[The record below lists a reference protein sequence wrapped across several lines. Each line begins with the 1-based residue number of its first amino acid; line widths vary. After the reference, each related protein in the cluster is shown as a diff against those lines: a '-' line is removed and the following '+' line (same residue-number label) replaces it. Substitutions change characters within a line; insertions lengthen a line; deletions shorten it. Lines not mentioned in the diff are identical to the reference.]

1 MTAQDTMDNL
11 NNEISASLKKAQLSS
26 QTEEAISNL
35 LVVLEQAGLINEATK
50 GNLEKRLN
58 EDFYLALM
66 TELLTSFT
74 DENKQ
79 ALVNAYQSGLNDI
92 QMLELQFELY
102 RKNKG
107 QEIEIFAQKLY
118 DDMAER
124 VLKDLEILRQSV
136 SDVEKLTDDQV
147 RILESLISEK
157 APEEE
162 VLSKLQSFQ
171 NGTPSTTDTQTL
183 PQQEDTNFADIIAL
197 IKQGKLEEAREE
209 LNKAIYGVR

>member
-11 NNEISASLKKAQLSS
+11 NNEISNSLKKAQISS

-35 LVVLEQAGLINEATK
+35 LIVLEQAGLINEETK
-50 GNLEKRLN
+50 KNLEKRLY

-66 TELLTSFT
+66 TELLNSFS

-102 RKNKG
+102 KKNKG
-107 QEIEIFAQKLY
+107 QEIEVFAQKLY
-118 DDMAER
+118 DEMAER
-124 VLKDLEILRQSV
+124 VLKDLEILSQSV

-147 RILESLISEK
+147 RILDSMIKEET
-157 APEEE
+157 PEEE
-162 VLSKLQSFQ
+162 ILEKLKSFQ
-171 NGTPSTTDTQTL
+171 AEESTGATQTIA
-183 PQQEDTNFADIIAL
+183 QSENTDFADIITL
-197 IKQGKLEEAREE
+197 VKQGKLEEAREE
-209 LNKAIYGVR
+209 LNKAIYGIR